1 VTNFPEFTRYFLLLA
16 NGFANPPTVLF
27 ITPPSAAGF
36 TGRGV
41 GSELGLCDRGALGR
55 APPFRMT

>member
-1 VTNFPEFTRYFLLLA
+1 LLLA

-36 TGRGV
+36 IGRGA
-41 GSELGLCDRGALGR
+41 GSGLGLCGRDAVGR
-55 APPFRMT
+55 APPFRMA